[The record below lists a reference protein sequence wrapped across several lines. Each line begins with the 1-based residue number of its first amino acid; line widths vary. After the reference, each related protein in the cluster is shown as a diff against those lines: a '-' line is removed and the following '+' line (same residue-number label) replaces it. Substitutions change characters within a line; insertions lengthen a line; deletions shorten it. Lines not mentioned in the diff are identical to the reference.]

1 MRKEEFTNM
10 LKQIEEDKK
19 EKLDEE
25 IEKLKLTTEISNKSN
40 PNKAKIGDK
49 PSNDD
54 RLGKK
59 NEQLQKGK
67 VGNASVNTNV
77 DYNNI

>member
-1 MRKEEFTNM
+1 M
-10 LKQIEEDKK
+10 
-19 EKLDEE
+19 E

-40 PNKAKIGDK
+40 PNKVKLGEK
-49 PSNDD
+49 PSNAD

-67 VGNASVNTNV
+67 VGNATVNTNV
-77 DYNNI
+77 DYRDS